1 MVSSSFKVLTSS
13 DSNEWFT
20 PAHIIDDVRTVLGGI
35 DIDPASC
42 DYANQTVKATTYY
55 TKDSDGFNRLWFGRL
70 WLNPPYGN
78 KSKKT
83 GNYGA
88 SAWFEKAY
96 EEYLFKH
103 VSSGCVLG
111 RGDSDGVKTL
121 AENFIFLDNVRISFY
136 NPDTP
141 ASSPVPGSRI
151 FYMGDRPSD
160 FIDVFRKYGLI
171 LRAI

>member
-1 MVSSSFKVLTSS
+1 MVSHAFKTLTSS
-13 DSNEWFT
+13 KSQEWYTPSN
-20 PAHIIDDVRTVLGGI
+20 IIEDVRTVLGGI

-42 DYANQTVKATTYY
+42 DYAQQTVRATTYY
-55 TKDSDGFNRLWFGRL
+55 TKESDGFNRLWFGRL

-78 KSKKT
+78 KNKKT

-103 VSSGCVLG
+103 VTSGCILG
-111 RGDSDGVKTL
+111 RGDSEGITTL
-121 AENFIFLDNVRISFY
+121 AENFIFLDNIRVAFFNHEVEESV
-136 NPDTP
+136 
-141 ASSPVPGSRI
+141 PVPGTRI